1 VILYSNVPTITDGN
15 VQKVLVDDFNGSVLL
30 SDILKEM
37 KKMNLHMS
45 IVNDMSIENTE
56 VEV

>member
-1 VILYSNVPTITDGN
+1 MILYSNVPTITDGN